1 MALTVNAQF
10 GKFLE
15 FAQSQANATSSKA
28 VARIVEDEKGAKA
41 PLAGRNITVANG
53 DHAYSRDRTDA
64 ERSANDKTRE
74 AFKKAVADM
83 FGGENRIP
91 ASVRKAMVLDDYNC
105 GKPLTARRIMAVNKA
120 LRPYIIT
127 DAIDTASSFF
137 AAAGKI
143 VNRDFSNF
151 RLAITKGFDPEE
163 KVRRVKSMIAPFRD
177 FKPGDPRFAEID
189 RKLLPYCQSVLA
201 YYMAQGKQFDSEGI
215 FNQFKID
222 ADRIVYTI
230 NGNTTY
236 GDRKVLNDFKDK
248 VANIQHRKALS
259 CFFTQMSMS
268 TFIMMAQRKPL
279 TDPVSEKE
287 INAMQLPGAAM
298 FVGKAVDE
306 NQIYQVYN
314 PRISLEVSEDRKS
327 AKMTLVNECLLRFA
341 NGEEIEDY
349 TMPIG
354 GFSWKQEIVFD
365 LSGEEAAIA
374 ETHFGQD
381 LTANIAQRANEA

>member
-1 MALTVNAQF
+1 MALEINAQF
-10 GKFLE
+10 NKFLE
-15 FAQSQANATSSKA
+15 FAQSQANAASSKA
-28 VARIVEDEKGAKA
+28 VARIVEGEKGEKA

-143 VNRDFSNF
+143 VNRDFSTF
-151 RLAITKGFDPEE
+151 RPLSPSERQTAWSLVTRFGSGLDEWGLRTLARAAVFAITKGFDPEA

-189 RKLLPYCQSVLA
+189 RQLLPYA
-201 YYMAQGKQFDSEGI
+201 E
-215 FNQFKID
+215 
-222 ADRIVYTI
+222 R
-230 NGNTTY
+230 
-236 GDRKVLNDFKDK
+236 
-248 VANIQHRKALS
+248 
-259 CFFTQMSMS
+259 
-268 TFIMMAQRKPL
+268 
-279 TDPVSEKE
+279 
-287 INAMQLPGAAM
+287 LPGQGREHPAPQGALLLLHPDEHEHVHHDGAA
-298 FVGKAVDE
+298 
-306 NQIYQVYN
+306 
-314 PRISLEVSEDRKS
+314 
-327 AKMTLVNECLLRFA
+327 
-341 NGEEIEDY
+341 
-349 TMPIG
+349 
-354 GFSWKQEIVFD
+354 
-365 LSGEEAAIA
+365 EATDGPC
-374 ETHFGQD
+374 E
-381 LTANIAQRANEA
+381 